1 MKKEIFLCKLACY
14 FLANTNIHSAAVLMM
29 LPSGVHFYYLPEM
42 FTENSLCSSL
52 VLDIRMGRSIL
63 LGNTYTPA
71 TPYLREYGYILIF

>member
-42 FTENSLCSSL
+42 FTENSLCSPL
-52 VLDIRMGRSIL
+52 VLDIRMGRNIL
-63 LGNTYTPA
+63 LGNTSETSHIQ
-71 TPYLREYGYILIF
+71 EYGYIVMF